1 MKLLG
6 NILHFV
12 AMLYLIVTFGSCAK
26 STVVYEGEQHEI
38 SIRTH
43 GAPLLKAAEYTGS
56 PFGVIAHILETGSE
70 YFSGKFVDRSDGTW
84 GGEQPYYWPL
94 GDTYS
99 LVFAG
104 YSPFVKADGSTPVAA
119 TYDFAQKKLTFAD
132 YVIEDFGGAQ
142 SDLMYFLPQIDGSGN
157 LVGMKYDGNAV
168 DVTFRHALSQI
179 QFNVTIVPGDED
191 LVQTG
196 NIVLTDVVSKGSCVV
211 SSGGLATWTRS
222 SEDGFKADLTLSSED
237 PAMLIPGSSYDIK
250 VEYKLLL
257 PGDDLNESVALDVD
271 ATTYAPGYRYVYNIN
286 IGAAAITV
294 DTDCME
300 WTEE

>member
-1 MKLLG
+1 MKLQG
-6 NILHFV
+6 NILCLV
-12 AMLYLIVTFGSCAK
+12 AMLYIIVTFGSCTK
-26 STVVYEGEQHEI
+26 STVVYDGEQHEI
-38 SIRTH
+38 SLRTH

-56 PFGVIAHILETGSE
+56 PFGVIAHILETESE
-70 YFSGKFVDRSDGTW
+70 YFTGKFVDRSDGTW

-132 YVIEDFGGAQ
+132 YVVEDFGGTQ

-157 LVGMKYDGNAV
+157 LVGMQYDGNAV

-179 QFNVTIVPGDED
+179 QFNVTIASGDED
-191 LVQTG
+191 LISAG
-196 NIVLTDVVSKGSCVV
+196 SIVLSNVVSKGTCVV
-211 SSGGLATWTRS
+211 SSGGLAAWTRS
-222 SEDGFKADLTLSSED
+222 SEEEFKEDLILSSGD
-237 PAMLIPGSSYDIK
+237 LAMLIPGGPYNIE
-250 VEYKLLL
+250 VEYDLLL
-257 PGDDLNESVALDVD
+257 PEEDLRESAVLDVD
-271 ATTYAPGYRYVYNIN
+271 ATTYAPGYKYVYNI
-286 IGAAAITV
+286 ILGVSAITV
-294 DTDCME
+294 DTECVE